1 MLSVLQVN
9 MVFFFFSEPSRARKI
24 RFWADS
30 WLFSNSLAI
39 LVSESLVVGLP
50 GRFLFVLV

>member
-1 MLSVLQVN
+1 

-39 LVSESLVVGLP
+39 LVRESLVEGLP
-50 GRFLFVLV
+50 GRFLFGLV